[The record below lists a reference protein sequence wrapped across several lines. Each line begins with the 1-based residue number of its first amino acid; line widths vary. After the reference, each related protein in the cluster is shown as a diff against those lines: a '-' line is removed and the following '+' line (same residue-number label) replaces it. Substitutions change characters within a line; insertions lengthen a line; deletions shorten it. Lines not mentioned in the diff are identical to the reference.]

1 MKNKAVFL
9 DRDGVINEKRDDH
22 VKNIDEF
29 KIFSGV
35 GDAIKLLRNKGYLV
49 IIITNQSAI
58 GRKIISEKK
67 LDEIHIE
74 LKNYLKQSNTYV
86 DSIYY
91 CPHIPEQNCD
101 CRKPKPGL
109 LLCASKDHNIDL
121 KSSLFKGDSITDIEA
136 ANAAG
141 RNRVLLENKS
151 LLETVERLSI
161 SF

>member
-9 DRDGVINEKRDDH
+9 DRDGVINEKRIDH
-22 VKNIDEF
+22 VKSVDEF
-29 KIFSGV
+29 KIFSNV
-35 GDAIKLLRNKGYLV
+35 GDAIKLLRDKGYLV
-49 IIITNQSAI
+49 IIITNQSVI
-58 GRKIISEKK
+58 GRNIISEKK

-109 LLCASKDHNIDL
+109 IFEACQDFDIDL
-121 KSSLFKGDSITDIEA
+121 KNSYFIGDSISDLDA
-136 ANAAG
+136 ARNAG
-141 RNRVLLENKS
+141 CKGILLKQHQNLFELVKNNF
-151 LLETVERLSI
+151 T
-161 SF
+161 

>member
-9 DRDGVINEKRDDH
+9 DRDGVRNKKRIDH
-22 VKNIDEF
+22 VKSVDEF
-29 KIFSGV
+29 KIFSNV
-35 GDAIKLLRNKGYLV
+35 GDAIKLLRDKGYLV
-49 IIITNQSAI
+49 IIITNQSVI
-58 GRKIISEKK
+58 GRNIISEKK

-109 LLCASKDHNIDL
+109 IFEACQDFDIDL
-121 KSSLFKGDSITDIEA
+121 KNSYFIGDSISDLDA
-136 ANAAG
+136 ARNAG
-141 RNRVLLENKS
+141 CKGILLKQHQNLFELVKNNF
-151 LLETVERLSI
+151 T
-161 SF
+161 

>member
-9 DRDGVINEKRDDH
+9 DRDGVINKKRIDH
-22 VKNIDEF
+22 VKSVDEF
-29 KIFSGV
+29 KIFSNV
-35 GDAIKLLRNKGYLV
+35 GDAIKLLRDKGYLV
-49 IIITNQSAI
+49 IIITNQSVI
-58 GRKIISEKK
+58 GRNIISEKK

-109 LLCASKDHNIDL
+109 IFEACQDFDIDL
-121 KSSLFKGDSITDIEA
+121 KNSYFIGDSISDLDA
-136 ANAAG
+136 AENAG
-141 RNRVLLENKS
+141 CKGILLKQHQNLFELVKNNF
-151 LLETVERLSI
+151 T
-161 SF
+161 

>member
-9 DRDGVINEKRDDH
+9 DRDGVINKKRIDH
-22 VKNIDEF
+22 VKSVDEF
-29 KIFSGV
+29 KIFSNV
-35 GDAIKLLRNKGYLV
+35 GDAIKLLRDKGYLV
-49 IIITNQSAI
+49 IIITNESVI
-58 GRKIISEKK
+58 CRNIISEKK

-109 LLCASKDHNIDL
+109 IFEACQDFDIDL
-121 KSSLFKGDSITDIEA
+121 KNSYFIGDSISDLD
-136 ANAAG
+136 AAG
-141 RNRVLLENKS
+141 NAGCKGILLKQHQNLFYWRFRE
-151 LLETVERLSI
+151 
-161 SF
+161 

>member
-9 DRDGVINEKRDDH
+9 DRDGVINKKRIDH
-22 VKNIDEF
+22 VKSVDEF
-29 KIFSGV
+29 KIFSNV
-35 GDAIKLLRNKGYLV
+35 GDAIKLLRDKGYLV
-49 IIITNQSAI
+49 IIITNQSVI
-58 GRKIISEKK
+58 GRNIISEKK

-109 LLCASKDHNIDL
+109 IFEACQDFDIDL
-121 KSSLFKGDSITDIEA
+121 KNSYFIGDSISDLDA
-136 ANAAG
+136 ARNAG
-141 RNRVLLENKS
+141 CKGILLKQHQNLFELVKNNF
-151 LLETVERLSI
+151 T
-161 SF
+161 

>member
-9 DRDGVINEKRDDH
+9 DRDGVINEKRNDH

-35 GDAIKLLRNKGYLV
+35 GDAIKLLRDKGYLV

-67 LDEIHIE
+67 LDEIHTE
-74 LKNYLKQSNTYV
+74 LKNYLNQHDAYV

-91 CPHIPEQNCD
+91 CPHTPEENCN

-109 LLCASKDHNIDL
+109 LIKATSDFDIDL
-121 KSSLFKGDSITDIEA
+121 EKSYFIGDSESDL
-136 ANAAG
+136 NAAKEARCKG
-141 RNRVLLENKS
+141 ILLENDQT
-151 LLETVERLSI
+151 LLEIVQNQLN
-161 SF
+161 